1 MGFAAP
7 VEGCSTWN
15 IRRDGPGSH
24 KGNSRLWSLA
34 MESLAMEMEQERNSK
49 NDRRQKDLADVKV
62 QYLLVGGRGVAED
75 GFFLIL
81 CFPSS
86 NGID

>member
-1 MGFAAP
+1 
-7 VEGCSTWN
+7 
-15 IRRDGPGSH
+15 
-24 KGNSRLWSLA
+24 
-34 MESLAMEMEQERNSK
+34 MESLAMEMEQERNPK

-81 CFPSS
+81 RFTSS

>member
-1 MGFAAP
+1 
-7 VEGCSTWN
+7 
-15 IRRDGPGSH
+15 
-24 KGNSRLWSLA
+24 
-34 MESLAMEMEQERNSK
+34 MESLAMEMEQERNPK

-81 CFPSS
+81 CFTSS